1 MTPCFVNRFLEKSR
15 FRFATKA
22 NTVANVDDV
31 CRMAKWF
38 AGHIDVVKAGTKVGS
53 VGTKG
58 GVKRQSNCPVGGAA
72 NLPPRPPVHSSAGA
86 DVIVL
91 DESSDDEPTPGPMKT
106 RHVSNIKIPTS
117 GSRIPTPRACDR
129 EPGLSRTRTNVPS
142 AGQSYA
148 YALVSLYLFPIS
160 VYFTYGQFD

>member
-1 MTPCFVNRFLEKSR
+1 MFCQQVPREIAFSICDEGN
-15 FRFATKA
+15 A
-22 NTVANVDDV
+22 VANVDDV

-72 NLPPRPPVHSSAGA
+72 NLPPRPPVHSTAGA

-91 DESSDDEPTPGPMKT
+91 DESSDDEPTPAT
-106 RHVSNIKIPTS
+106 DEH
-117 GSRIPTPRACDR
+117 TPRQQHQNTDERLPDTNAAR
-129 EPGLSRTRTNVPS
+129 LRSR
-142 AGQSYA
+142 AGSVADAHERSKCGPVLRLCFGESISISYFR
-148 YALVSLYLFPIS
+148 L
-160 VYFTYGQFD
+160 FTYGQFD

>member
-1 MTPCFVNRFLEKSR
+1 MFCQQVPREIAFSICDEGN
-15 FRFATKA
+15 A
-22 NTVANVDDV
+22 VANVDDV

-91 DESSDDEPTPGPMKT
+91 DESSDDEPTNENTPPQRHQNGSDERLPDTNAARLRSRAGSVADAHERSKCGPVL
-106 RHVSNIKIPTS
+106 RLCFGEYISI
-117 GSRIPTPRACDR
+117 
-129 EPGLSRTRTNVPS
+129 
-142 AGQSYA
+142 SYFR
-148 YALVSLYLFPIS
+148 L
-160 VYFTYGQFD
+160 FTYGHFD

>member
-1 MTPCFVNRFLEKSR
+1 MFCVQVPREIA
-15 FRFATKA
+15 FAVCDDEGNA
-22 NTVANVDDV
+22 VANVDEV
-31 CRMAKWF
+31 TRMAKWF

-91 DESSDDEPTPGPMKT
+91 DESSDDEPTPGT
-106 RHVSNIKIPTS
+106 DEH
-117 GSRIPTPRACDR
+117 TPRQQNGSDERLPDTNAAR
-129 EPGLSRTRTNVPS
+129 LRSR
-142 AGQSYA
+142 AGSVADAHERSKCGPVLRLCFGEYISISYFR
-148 YALVSLYLFPIS
+148 L
-160 VYFTYGQFD
+160 FTYGHFD

>member
-1 MTPCFVNRFLEKSR
+1 MFCQQVPREIAFSICDEGN
-15 FRFATKA
+15 A
-22 NTVANVDDV
+22 VANVDDV

-58 GVKRQSNCPVGGAA
+58 GVKRQANCPVGGAA

-91 DESSDDEPTPGPMKT
+91 DESSDDEPTNENTPHQRHQNGSDERLPDTNAARLRSRAGAVAAAHERSKCGPVL
-106 RHVSNIKIPTS
+106 RLCFGESISI
-117 GSRIPTPRACDR
+117 
-129 EPGLSRTRTNVPS
+129 
-142 AGQSYA
+142 SYFR
-148 YALVSLYLFPIS
+148 LFP
-160 VYFTYGQFD
+160 FGQFE

>member
-1 MTPCFVNRFLEKSR
+1 VFCQQVPREIAFSICDEG
-15 FRFATKA
+15 

-58 GVKRQSNCPVGGAA
+58 GVKRSLIAQSAA
-72 NLPPRPPVHSSAGA
+72 PRIYPRGRRYIRAPAPTSS
-86 DVIVL
+86 
-91 DESSDDEPTPGPMKT
+91 SSTNRPTTNRPRRPMNT

-160 VYFTYGQFD
+160 VYLRTGNSTDG